1 MKRIILIFSLILLVL
16 FSALSIQAKPAQA
29 KSYPTLTVTI
39 VKNPITKHM
48 YFAPT
53 YPPCTYGY
61 VKVKIINKTNTR
73 ATIQTDTGSIISIPP
88 HATKYSYYIA
98 NDTDSFDWTMF
109 EAWYYGGNAYI
120 YFNDCVH

>member
-29 KSYPTLTVTI
+29 KSYPQLAVSI

-53 YPPCTYGY
+53 YPRCITAAIVS
-61 VKVKIINKTNTR
+61 VKFVNTTNTR
-73 ATIQTDTGSIISIPP
+73 ATIQEDNGAILSVPP
-88 HATKYSYYIA
+88 HSTKYGYYDGYYRWVVWQMLES
-98 NDTDSFDWTMF
+98 NV
-109 EAWYYGGNAYI
+109 YGGNAWI
-120 YFNDCVH
+120 YFNSCG